1 MDSILRHHM
10 LLVVSEDSVIKDNIW
25 PKSIEGKHVK
35 KQKTSKTADKALK
48 ICIINIL
55 TFNSLMKNLK

>member
-1 MDSILRHHM
+1 M
-10 LLVVSEDSVIKDNIW
+10 LSVVSEDSIFKEKIW

-35 KQKTSKTADKALK
+35 KNTSDKALK

-55 TFNSLMKNLK
+55 TFHSLIYE